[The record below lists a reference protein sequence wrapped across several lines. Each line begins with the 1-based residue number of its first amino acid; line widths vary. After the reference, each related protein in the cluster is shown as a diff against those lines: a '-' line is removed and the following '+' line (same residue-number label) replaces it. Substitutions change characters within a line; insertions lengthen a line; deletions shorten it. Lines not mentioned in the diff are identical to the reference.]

1 MRDGTDAR
9 ILGDLHA
16 APARYATWL
25 ARGTAAGFVAMALA
39 FVVYV
44 AGMLDPHVPLE
55 AVPALWSEPASS
67 YLDAIGLESG
77 WGWAAL
83 VHKADMLSLLG
94 IALLSGCSV
103 LALAAVIPVY
113 ARQRDRALVVVCLL
127 EIAVMALAASNLI
140 GGAH

>member
-1 MRDGTDAR
+1 MRDGIDAR
-9 ILGDLHA
+9 LLGDTSA
-16 APARYATWL
+16 APVRYATWL
-25 ARGTAAGFVAMALA
+25 ARGTVAGFVVMGLG

-67 YLDAIGLESG
+67 YLSAIGLESG

-83 VHKADMLSLLG
+83 VHRADMLSLLG
-94 IALLSGCSV
+94 IAVLSGCSV
-103 LALAAVIPVY
+103 LALAAVIPEY
-113 ARQRDRALVVVCLL
+113 ARQRDRLLVAVCVL
-127 EIAVMALAASNLI
+127 EIAVMTLAASNLI